1 MKPADHAPGTNGGS
15 PSRKPKP
22 EEDRREKFILRLYI
36 TGSTPRSS
44 RSIINVRAFCE
55 RFLLGRCDLQVVDLY
70 QQPELAREEQIL
82 ASPTLVKKFPLPLR
96 KIVGDFSDQARV
108 LQGLQLTAE
117 EA

>member
-1 MKPADHAPGTNGGS
+1 MKSANHAPGTNGGWS
-15 PSRKPKP
+15 KSKAEGDQK
-22 EEDRREKFILRLYI
+22 DKFILRLYI

-44 RSIINVRAFCE
+44 RSIINVRAFCD

-96 KIVGDFSDQARV
+96 KIVGDFSDQAR
-108 LQGLQLTAE
+108 LLHGLQLTSE

>member
-15 PSRKPKP
+15 PKSKPTR
-22 EEDRREKFILRLYI
+22 EEDRKDKFILRLYI

-44 RSIINVRAFCE
+44 RSIINIRALCE
-55 RFLLGRCDLQVVDLY
+55 RFLLGRVDLQIVDLY

-96 KIVGDFSDQARV
+96 RIVGDFSDQARV
-108 LQGLQLTAE
+108 LQGLQLTEIA
-117 EA
+117 